1 MIARELGR
9 TGIVIPLALSARCRT
24 QSGRLSGSDREE
36 SRAGRAQR
44 LTDSS
49 LRSE

>member
-9 TGIVIPLALSARCRT
+9 TDINIPLALSARCRT
-24 QSGRLSGSDREE
+24 QSDRLSGSDREE
-36 SRAGRAQR
+36 YRATKGQR
-44 LTDSS
+44 RTDSS